1 MEITSRKLL
10 SILLLIILG
19 VVCLFLWQQPDDNLR
34 VVFCDVGQGDAILL
48 IRGDNQI
55 LVDGGED
62 EAVLTCLGRHMPF
75 WDRCLE
81 MVVLTHPEKD
91 HFGGLTSVI
100 ERYQVSYF
108 VKNPLAKENK
118 LFSGLSDLV
127 SSGKITLINPWQGDK
142 ISFKGVN
149 FLFLW
154 PQKEWFFKKLSA
166 DKVSEA
172 NLYQSKEILVDQ
184 VLAPEI
190 SLNDFSLV
198 ARVSFG
204 NFDLLLTG
212 DADSRIQPEILAT
225 VSFSP
230 VEVLKVAHHGSKYAF
245 TDEFL
250 EKAQPLLAVI
260 SVGKNPWGHPHK
272 ILREQLEKEG
282 LLIKRTDQDGDVVV
296 VSNGQRWWIE
306 E

>member
-1 MEITSRKLL
+1 
-10 SILLLIILG
+10 
-19 VVCLFLWQQPDDNLR
+19 
-34 VVFCDVGQGDAILL
+34 
-48 IRGDNQI
+48 
-55 LVDGGED
+55 
-62 EAVLTCLGRHMPF
+62 
-75 WDRCLE
+75 

-91 HFGGLTSVI
+91 HFGGLASVI
-100 ERYQVSYF
+100 ERYQVNYF
-108 VKNPLAKENK
+108 VKSPLVKENK
-118 LFSGLSDLV
+118 LFSRLSDLV
-127 SSGKITLINPWQGDK
+127 SSDKTRLIIPWQGDK
-142 ISFKGVN
+142 ISFNGVN

-154 PQKEWFFKKLSA
+154 PQKEWFFKELSA
-166 DKVSEA
+166 GESSRAD
-172 NLYQSKEILVDQ
+172 LYQSKEILVDQ
-184 VLAPEI
+184 VLAPEV

-198 ARVSFG
+198 TKVSFG

-225 VSFSP
+225 ASFSP

-250 EKAQPLLAVI
+250 GKAQPLLAVI

-282 LLIKRTDQDGDVVV
+282 LLIKRTDQDDDVVV
-296 VSNGQRWWIE
+296 VSNGRRWWIE